1 MIQKPKGTNDVYD
14 NFGKKILYIRNLVE
28 TIAKTYNYDYFRTP
42 TFERTELFK
51 RGVGDT
57 TDIVEKETYYFVD
70 KGNRNMTLKPEGTAS
85 IVRSIIENKL
95 YVNGINKAWYFMPM
109 FRYERPQAGR
119 LREHFQFGFEC
130 FGINDPMIDAEIIS
144 IPVNTSANVHGRIVS
159 NPKSIISLIFLI
171 FSSLSFPL

>member
-14 NFGKKILYIRNLVE
+14 NFGRKILYIRNLVE

-57 TDIVEKETYYFVD
+57 TDIVEKETYDFTD
-70 KGNRNMTLKPEGTAS
+70 KGGRSMTLKPEGTAS

-95 YVNGINKAWYFMPM
+95 YVNGMVTGQVPLSDGLRVYIGNEEFQITVEGGRSQSTRLYKNAEGS
-109 FRYERPQAGR
+109 YE
-119 LREHFQFGFEC
+119 
-130 FGINDPMIDAEIIS
+130 
-144 IPVNTSANVHGRIVS
+144 
-159 NPKSIISLIFLI
+159 
-171 FSSLSFPL
+171 